1 MSIIRQAFEVDLFVD
16 PKPLSEKERKMIS
29 DFIKADKE
37 KSKLK
42 KQTEKTYSVNRVRRP
57 E

>member
-1 MSIIRQAFEVDLFVD
+1 MSLIRQAFEVDLFVD